1 MREDEEGKKE
11 EGEERSDGEVVD
23 EDEDKEN
30 KESDSE
36 DEGEVTGDQE
46 DPARKVE
53 KKEETSPEKSKD
65 LCHVQINKNIVTTCL
80 RYFPTCY
87 CSKSSSF
94 IN

>member
-23 EDEDKEN
+23 
-30 KESDSE
+30 E

-65 LCHVQINKNIVTTCL
+65 LFHVLINKNIMTTCS

-87 CSKSSSF
+87 CSRSSSF